1 MIGIIFFM
9 GMIKMNENDPK
20 YMQRALD
27 LACLAMGKTSP
38 NPVVGAVIVK
48 NHQIVGEGYHHKAGT
63 PHAEVHALHQAGQLA
78 WGATIYVS
86 LEPCS
91 HYGCTPPCADA
102 LVEAGI
108 KRAVIAILDPNPLV
122 AGRGMQKL
130 LDAGIEVELGILEEQ
145 ARKINEKFFH
155 YIKTK
160 RPLVAIKTAMTL
172 DGKIASNSGD
182 SRWITAEDSRA
193 YVHHLRGTY
202 DAILVGIGT
211 VLKDDPML
219 NVRLENSDYNDPIRI
234 IIDSHL
240 EIPLYSQIVTTSRQ
254 QRSIIF
260 CTKDADQNRQ
270 ARLEEAGCEVQRINS
285 CDGRLVLEE
294 ALDLLGEMKLCSLLV
309 EGGGTINA
317 ALLEKGLTDKVYWF
331 IAPKIIGGQDAP
343 TPVEGRGFDFMKE
356 ALELESM
363 ELSKFSRDILITG
376 YIKK

>member
-1 MIGIIFFM
+1 MIATR
-9 GMIKMNENDPK
+9 DP
-20 YMQRALD
+20 
-27 LACLAMGKTSP
+27 T
-38 NPVVGAVIVK
+38 
-48 NHQIVGEGYHHKAGT
+48 
-63 PHAEVHALHQAGQLA
+63 
-78 WGATIYVS
+78 
-86 LEPCS
+86 
-91 HYGCTPPCADA
+91 
-102 LVEAGI
+102 
-108 KRAVIAILDPNPLV
+108 PLV
-122 AGRGMQKL
+122 AGKGMQKL

-155 YIKTK
+155 YIKNK

-193 YVHHLRGTY
+193 YVHQLRGTY

-285 CDGRLVLEE
+285 CDGKLVLEE